1 MMDSTKLASLKAELK
16 LKLNITWEDD
26 DTNSKLESI
35 LADAE
40 IILNHKLGAEIDYSV
55 PGIEHSLYL
64 NYGMYAWNN
73 CIDEFDERYRPE
85 IYTARHIQ
93 EVNSYREEVLLDES

>member
-1 MMDSTKLASLKAELK
+1 MDSTKLTALKAELK
-16 LKLNITWEDD
+16 LKLNITWEDTE
-26 DTNSKLESI
+26 TNSKLDSI

-40 IILNHKLGAEIDYSV
+40 IVLNHKLGAEIEFSA

-64 NYGMYAWNN
+64 NYCMYAWNN
-73 CIDEFDERYRPE
+73 CTDEFDERYRTE

-93 EVNSYREEVLLDES
+93 EVNTYKEEVLLDEI